1 MARAVTQGVYGTG
14 TVNLGDL
21 DPESG
26 PVTQQITWT
35 NTTGQDVELDLE
47 LDVTDLSGD
56 APASGALTLGA
67 DSVTVPAGATATVP
81 LTVDP
86 ARLDHGRYAGQLV
99 ATGGDVTVHTTVGVV
114 KSAPTHEVT
123 LRAVGFDGE
132 SITATPVIFVGED
145 PRFDTLVHVW
155 KDTTKTVELGEGDYY
170 MSALVTPDVYD
181 EDSAVALIDP
191 DFEVTEDREL
201 VLDARKAVRVEIDT
215 PKPAVLRGNLGYT
228 SYRAARGR
236 TFYHSVMEFDST
248 TSIWVTPTER
258 AKGGIFEF
266 TSRWQLAEPLLSAR
280 TSGAH
285 PLRFRPRYERSSPA
299 VVDAERLEVVPV
311 GEGLP
316 EDYEGVDVAGKIAMV
331 KPEDKGGEDIDAA
344 VAAGAAM
351 MLIVPKEGTQW
362 WTKYTGRGPRLPI
375 PVLVLSARERDQLTE
390 RLARGRVSL
399 NIDGVPDSR
408 YTYDV
413 VQVAKDR
420 VPQRVLHTV
429 SSHNSATVTANY
441 HEMGGEPWAKEQRYA
456 WRPWQQSTVVENQQ
470 EVRTPQ
476 SRIETI
482 SSGSPDTL
490 WRQHVLHFF
499 SWDLMNPINGGAV
512 HALRTYRPRE
522 RVSYD
527 WWGSVVRPA
536 VPTGAVPTRTGDG
549 LLLQIAEL
557 AGNGGTTYDRST
569 ASDTT
574 MALYE
579 DGQLLATDDHAWGTY
594 TATAGTGRLP
604 PRARRQPDQG
614 PAVGVLHDD
623 RHEPGS
629 SSPPGRGLAPR
640 TCRCSRSTT
649 TSRSTWTT
657 RSGAG
662 ASRRLGF
669 SVGYAGRPEARVR
682 VADVDAWIS
691 YDDGDSWQRLS
702 LRWQRR
708 LQERDRAA
716 PAGRRLRIAA
726 GPGRGPGR
734 QHHRPDGGAGLRR
747 RARLTGVEPPA
758 PGHLP
763 GQLHAGLGAGH
774 GHQLADPA
782 LDGADA
788 HPEAAGDRLVA
799 DAGHEQGQQLPLLV
813 RRGVGGRHDVDAR
826 GARSRVERDAERR
839 GCRPVAVEQRE
850 QGGEQ
855 AAVADQRRGR
865 LRDAVLPGHQRAERD
880 GPVRDGHPDRQ
891 RRRGPGDL
899 AGADAEHQVVDHA
912 RLLEQLLLV
921 DDPVAD
927 AAGQHRELLVVVA
940 RGHRHV
946 AGPAEPEDL
955 GAGAELQ
962 VAQLL
967 ADRAGPGDH
976 LDELVG
982 VAAPGGGTVLV
993 GQLGDRPARPVQRL
1007 QAAEQQR
1014 GEADVRWGRRVSHRF
1029 PVDGGDQAQLLQAG
1043 QHLLH
1048 RDLADTEH
1056 VGEVS
1061 GRGITRPHERPVRAF
1076 LLRPESSSL
1085 QRHRSILPRRRSL
1098 VGALFLQVQ
1107 RRDDGRVVGGDADL
1121 PVPHHVGGGRVE
1133 EVHHTAVLDVLV
1145 AGRGHLGRCRPGA
1158 LAVVGVHVAT
1168 EQQPCWRAP
1177 ARWRRARPCRGLT
1190 SRRATCSG
1198 LPGCRGYLA
1207 GLVGMCVDTTDTIA
1221 PSARFSIAQVAYRS
1235 QVNAWPCR

>member
-1 MARAVTQGVYGTG
+1 MDRDESLAEFSSRGPRMGDLAIKPDITAPGVDIAAARASGTSMGTPVDALYTRASGTSMAAPHVAGAAALMAAQHPTWTGHQLKDGLVSTARPGELTEYEQGGGRVDVARAVTQGVYGTG

-26 PVTQQITWT
+26 PVTEQITWT
-35 NTTGQDVELDLE
+35 NTTGQDVELGLE

-56 APASGALTLGA
+56 APAAGALTLGA

-191 DFEVTEDREL
+191 DFEVTEDRAL
-201 VLDARKAVRVEIDT
+201 VLDARKAARVEIDT

-413 VQVAKDR
+413 VQVAQDR

-456 WRPWQQSTVVENQQ
+456 WRPWQMSTVVENQQ

-476 SRIETI
+476 SRTETI

-557 AGNGGTTYDRST
+557 AGNGGTMYERST

-579 DGQLLATDDHAWGTY
+579 DGRLLATDDHAWGTY
-594 TATAGTGRLP
+594 TATAARGDYRLDLTSPDQQRRPWEYSTRPTRAGRSSRPARDRLRGPAAAPGRL
-604 PRARRQPDQG
+604 RRSGRPGQQG
-614 PAVGVLHDD
+614 P
-623 RHEPGS
+623 
-629 SSPPGRGLAPR
+629 GRAPR
-640 TCRCSRSTT
+640 DV
-649 TSRSTWTT
+649 
-657 RSGAG
+657 SGSPSATP
-662 ASRRLGF
+662 ADP
-669 SVGYAGRPEARVR
+669 RPGCD

-702 LRWQRR
+702 LRGGRR

-716 PAGRRLRIAA
+716 PAGRRRTPRCGS
-726 GPGRGPGR
+726 GPRTGTATPSTRRWCGPTAS
-734 QHHRPDGGAGLRR
+734 RPAD
-747 RARLTGVEPPA
+747 VEPAA

-788 HPEAAGDRLVA
+788 HPEPAGDSLVA
-799 DAGHEQGQQLPLLV
+799 DAGHEQGQQLALLV
-813 RRGVGGRHDVDAR
+813 RRGVGRRHDVDAR
-826 GARSRVERDAERR
+826 RAWVRVE
-839 GCRPVAVEQRE
+839 
-850 QGGEQ
+850 
-855 AAVADQRRGR
+855 
-865 LRDAVLPGHQRAERD
+865 
-880 GPVRDGHPDRQ
+880 
-891 RRRGPGDL
+891 
-899 AGADAEHQVVDHA
+899 
-912 RLLEQLLLV
+912 
-921 DDPVAD
+921 
-927 AAGQHRELLVVVA
+927 
-940 RGHRHV
+940 
-946 AGPAEPEDL
+946 
-955 GAGAELQ
+955 
-962 VAQLL
+962 
-967 ADRAGPGDH
+967 
-976 LDELVG
+976 
-982 VAAPGGGTVLV
+982 
-993 GQLGDRPARPVQRL
+993 
-1007 QAAEQQR
+1007 
-1014 GEADVRWGRRVSHRF
+1014 
-1029 PVDGGDQAQLLQAG
+1029 
-1043 QHLLH
+1043 
-1048 RDLADTEH
+1048 
-1056 VGEVS
+1056 
-1061 GRGITRPHERPVRAF
+1061 
-1076 LLRPESSSL
+1076 
-1085 QRHRSILPRRRSL
+1085 
-1098 VGALFLQVQ
+1098 
-1107 RRDDGRVVGGDADL
+1107 
-1121 PVPHHVGGGRVE
+1121 
-1133 EVHHTAVLDVLV
+1133 
-1145 AGRGHLGRCRPGA
+1145 
-1158 LAVVGVHVAT
+1158 
-1168 EQQPCWRAP
+1168 
-1177 ARWRRARPCRGLT
+1177 
-1190 SRRATCSG
+1190 
-1198 LPGCRGYLA
+1198 
-1207 GLVGMCVDTTDTIA
+1207 
-1221 PSARFSIAQVAYRS
+1221 
-1235 QVNAWPCR
+1235 